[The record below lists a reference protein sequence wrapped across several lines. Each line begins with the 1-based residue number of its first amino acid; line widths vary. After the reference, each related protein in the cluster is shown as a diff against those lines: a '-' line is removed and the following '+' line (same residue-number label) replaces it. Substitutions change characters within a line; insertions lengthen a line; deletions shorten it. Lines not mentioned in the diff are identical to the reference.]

1 MINALVL
8 SLKELLL
15 MNGILYDVSAFIVG
29 LQSITVKVGC
39 TLAFEETSCW
49 STLVFETIFREY
61 AEHKCLL
68 CILCIRTLKF
78 NESAEGVSN
87 GAMLGVLFI
96 LFNVAEKDFGFRK
109 LYLLSDIRNLK

>member
-15 MNGILYDVSAFIVG
+15 MSGILYDVSAFVVG
-29 LQSITVKVGC
+29 LQSITVKMGHA
-39 TLAFEETSCW
+39 LAFEETSCLLM
-49 STLVFETIFREY
+49 LVFETFIREY
-61 AEHKCLL
+61 AEHKWFL
-68 CILCIRTLKF
+68 CILHILTLKVS
-78 NESAEGVSN
+78 ESAEGVSN
-87 GAMLGVLFI
+87 GAMLGASFI